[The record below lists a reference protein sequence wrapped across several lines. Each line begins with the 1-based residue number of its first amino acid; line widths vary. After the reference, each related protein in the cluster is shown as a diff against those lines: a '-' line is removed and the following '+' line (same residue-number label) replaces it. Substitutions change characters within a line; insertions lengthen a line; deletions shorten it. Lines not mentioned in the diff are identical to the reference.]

1 MGRGMRAGKKQ
12 KAPAMNQKQ
21 QMAQMQALQ
30 RQMDEIYLESPNEK
44 SGLAV
49 LLSILPFVFVRQ
61 SNFGQR
67 RFLLSWGRRLTT
79 DRKSV
84 V

>member
-30 RQMDEIYLESPNEK
+30 HQMDETQKKINQMKQTANSDSGSMPEIPN
-44 SGLAV
+44 
-49 LLSILPFVFVRQ
+49 
-61 SNFGQR
+61 
-67 RFLLSWGRRLTT
+67 
-79 DRKSV
+79 
-84 V
+84 